1 MELLFIFVV
10 FDQHLPPTLPN
21 YRKNS
26 VGSKFCES
34 TFPLLG
40 NDLAA
45 CGITFADTLGTHF
58 FLSFFFF
65 MSEKRLF
72 PLKSQMVRGG
82 GGFSVTLG
90 ESFQHRQLQ
99 FPLLQLFQLQCS
111 EILWLCGHPILSCL
125 IQKICLYDKEKA
137 SLSSL
142 FFFCSGSHDE
152 GRTC

>member
-1 MELLFIFVV
+1 
-10 FDQHLPPTLPN
+10 
-21 YRKNS
+21 
-26 VGSKFCES
+26 
-34 TFPLLG
+34 
-40 NDLAA
+40 
-45 CGITFADTLGTHF
+45 
-58 FLSFFFF
+58 

-72 PLKSQMVRGG
+72 PLKSQVVRGG

-111 EILWLCGHPILSCL
+111 EILWLCGHSVLSCL

-142 FFFCSGSHDE
+142 FFFSALDLMMKEGPAEVNHQRPAWASPPQPPWLLLSHWPRLRAHLEDSGL
-152 GRTC
+152 TCLQGHLDVLV